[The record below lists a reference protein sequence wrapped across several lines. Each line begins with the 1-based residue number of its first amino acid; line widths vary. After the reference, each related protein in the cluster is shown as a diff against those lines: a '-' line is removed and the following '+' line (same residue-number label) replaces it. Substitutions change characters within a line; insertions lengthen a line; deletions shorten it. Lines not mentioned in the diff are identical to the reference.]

1 MYREMRQQ
9 QVHVGKKVMF
19 NMHISRR
26 LQRRDCLQEVNTFP
40 PVLHVSVIRF
50 WRVLLVLPPPP
61 HPDARHS
68 EKHNKDALCVCMRVS
83 VLLRGF
89 LEKPTPHQRQRT
101 PYLQKHDVF
110 CV

>member
-1 MYREMRQQ
+1 M
-9 QVHVGKKVMF
+9 
-19 NMHISRR
+19 
-26 LQRRDCLQEVNTFP
+26 NTFP

-61 HPDARHS
+61 HLDARHS
-68 EKHNKDALCVCMRVS
+68 EKHNKDALCLCMRVS

-89 LEKPTPHQRQRT
+89 LDKLTLHQRQRT

-110 CV
+110 RSDCFFIPRFSCDFQLPLFQRVSVASPKTTS